1 MIRLR
6 AAVLVPAVLTT
17 ALLCMGA
24 APASPALGGIVRPQ
38 ALELR
43 AGDVITLRQ
52 ADGWHVVRVVAVDP
66 WPDGTSVAHVL
77 TYDVTAERPS
87 LAAAASLPV
96 RIMHAPVRAESY
108 GEEGWERLGN
118 TPVTPGQRA
127 GFDEYLK
134 HTDFPRYLTVT
145 GQDAGQIVRAANEQ
159 YLRGNSLSEA
169 GDHQGAIAAYDRA
182 IDLFPLF
189 FEAIDNRAFSYMD
202 LGRYDLAL
210 EGFEASLRV
219 EPDGIAAFFSRGECL
234 LRLGRLDE
242 AEMVFLEGQQRFP
255 AKSSM
260 FTEFL
265 QLTRQAQ
272 AQARAR

>member
-1 MIRLR
+1 MTRFR
-6 AAVLVPAVLTT
+6 AAVLVPVALTT

-24 APASPALGGIVRPQ
+24 VLTPPASGVIVRPQ
-38 ALELR
+38 SLELR

-52 ADGWHVVRVVAVDP
+52 ADGWHVVRVIAVDS

-87 LAAAASLPV
+87 LSAAASLPV
-96 RIMHAPVRAESY
+96 RVMHAPVRAESY

-118 TPVTPGQRA
+118 APVTPGQRA

-159 YLRGNSLSEA
+159 YQRGNSLSEA
-169 GDHQGAIAAYDRA
+169 GDHQGA
-182 IDLFPLF
+182 
-189 FEAIDNRAFSYMD
+189 
-202 LGRYDLAL
+202 
-210 EGFEASLRV
+210 
-219 EPDGIAAFFSRGECL
+219 IAAFFSRGECL

-242 AEMVFLEGQQRFP
+242 AEVVFLEGQRRFP